1 MCDSQRM
8 SRNVTHSN
16 FHFHSWIQWFM
27 DSVVHEFSGSVLQAR
42 PPKSTKVLSSSK
54 LTLYNESIHGPWPG
68 VRSIIMECINNA
80 VFALHYPMRRDLHY
94 HYVMLGRS
102 HGALQCIIMQFVLG
116 VGIDTPG
123 WLGCCLLHQ
132 LHGQLNLNFTRS
144 LKGEKGKAQCIPSC
158 MDCIS
163 SRPSQS
169 EVEM

>member
-1 MCDSQRM
+1 
-8 SRNVTHSN
+8 
-16 FHFHSWIQWFM
+16 
-27 DSVVHEFSGSVLQAR
+27 
-42 PPKSTKVLSSSK
+42 
-54 LTLYNESIHGPWPG
+54 
-68 VRSIIMECINNA
+68 MECINNA
-80 VFALHYPMRRDLHY
+80 NALFALHNPMRRDLHY

-158 MDCIS
+158 MYCIS

-169 EVEM
+169 LGAILLVGWRTKGNARSGPPRNADRQLWSGECVNWCSEQVRVVGNLWFVL